1 MNPFI
6 KVERLSPCI
15 RGHKGFKIQKSNFE
29 TPNFEKKSI
38 IFTTLSIWVTFYHNS
53 TRITNKKVFLTVNV
67 IFHFFLKSLKGRCDT
82 KF

>member
-29 TPNFEKKSI
+29 TPNFEKKV
-38 IFTTLSIWVTFYHNS
+38 LFYQ
-53 TRITNKKVFLTVNV
+53 LYQY
-67 IFHFFLKSLKGRCDT
+67 G
-82 KF
+82 